1 MTQPTPPYP
10 SQDLLSRFLLAWGST
25 AIIDGL
31 FSTVLSVA
39 FYNSTFSRL
48 FQGVAGTIISSASE
62 GGARTTAIGVL
73 MHCCVAGIWS
83 ALFIF
88 GLMRFGFIRRL
99 QTSWSGIVGVAA
111 IYGPFIWL
119 FMSLV
124 VISLSIHRL
133 IPMNYR
139 WWIQLIGHFPF
150 VGLPIVASA
159 SHGMLV
165 TDSAPSRA
173 PAT

>member
-1 MTQPTPPYP
+1 MSQQTPPYP
-10 SQDLLSRFLLAWGST
+10 SQDLLSRFLIAWCST

-31 FSTVLSVA
+31 FSTVLSIA

-48 FQGVAGTIISSASE
+48 FQGVAATLVSSSFE
-62 GGARTTAIGVL
+62 GGARTTALGLL
-73 MHCCVAGIWS
+73 MHVCVAGAWS

-88 GLMRFGFIRRL
+88 GLMRFGFIRRI
-99 QTSWSGIVGVAA
+99 QTSWPGIVGIAA
-111 IYGPFIWL
+111 IYGPFVWL

-124 VISLSIHRL
+124 VISSLTGPFHIT
-133 IPMNYR
+133 YKF
-139 WWIQLIGHFPF
+139 WIQLIGHFPF

-159 SHGMLV
+159 SRGMLV

-173 PAT
+173 PAA